1 MNVGAIGGYRPIS
14 YINPYAST
22 AAGVPNAVADTEKA
36 LSPEATP
43 GVNTDSA
50 VNGKKV
56 EKTDPGYKCETCANR
71 KYQDGS
77 DENVSFK
84 SATNIAPEAA
94 ASAVRGHEQEHVAN
108 AYDKAKQNNGKV
120 ISATVQIHT
129 AICPECGKTYVSG
142 GTTRTQIKYSNEEN
156 PYQKNLKNMQGGFL
170 RGINLDMEI

>member
-1 MNVGAIGGYRPIS
+1 MNVGAIGGYTPIS
-14 YINPYAST
+14 YVNPYANGIS
-22 AAGVPNAVADTEKA
+22 DSEKV
-36 LSPEATP
+36 SPGENTK
-43 GVNTDSA
+43 GVNSELA
-50 VNGKKV
+50 VGDKKV
-56 EKTDPGYKCETCANR
+56 EKTDPGYQCQTCANR

-108 AYDKAKQNNGKV
+108 AYDKAAQNNGKV

-129 AICPECGKTYVSG
+129 SICPECGKTYVSG

-170 RGINLDMEI
+170 RGVNLDMKA

>member
-1 MNVGAIGGYRPIS
+1 MNVGAIGGYTPIS
-14 YINPYAST
+14 YVNPYTFSGAISGTENTKPVEAGNNGKGVGT
-22 AAGVPNAVADTEKA
+22 AGE
-36 LSPEATP
+36 
-43 GVNTDSA
+43 
-50 VNGKKV
+50 KKV

-156 PYQKNLKNMQGGFL
+156 PYQKNLKDMQGGFL

>member
-1 MNVGAIGGYRPIS
+1 MNIGAIGGYTPIS
-14 YINPYAST
+14 YVNPYAVSGAEHARPAQAT
-22 AAGVPNAVADTEKA
+22 KGVEDALTADT
-36 LSPEATP
+36 
-43 GVNTDSA
+43 
-50 VNGKKV
+50 KKV
-56 EKTDPGYKCETCANR
+56 AKTDPGYKCETCANR

-108 AYDKAKQNNGKV
+108 AYEKAEKGNGKV

-156 PYQKNLKNMQGGFL
+156 PYQKNLKRMQGDFL
-170 RGINLDMEI
+170 RGINLNMEA

>member
-1 MNVGAIGGYRPIS
+1 MNIGAIGGYTSTS
-14 YINPYAST
+14 YVNPYATGVAISGAET
-22 AAGVPNAVADTEKA
+22 SKPVDAGKTIEG
-36 LSPEATP
+36 S
-43 GVNTDSA
+43 SA
-50 VNGKKV
+50 IGEKKV

-94 ASAVRGHEQEHVAN
+94 ASAVRGHEQEHVSN
-108 AYDKAKQNNGKV
+108 AYDKAQKGNGKV

-129 AICPECGKTYVSG
+129 SICPECGKSYISG

-156 PYQKNLKNMQGGFL
+156 PYQKNLKDLQGGFL
-170 RGINLDMEI
+170 RGINLDMKT